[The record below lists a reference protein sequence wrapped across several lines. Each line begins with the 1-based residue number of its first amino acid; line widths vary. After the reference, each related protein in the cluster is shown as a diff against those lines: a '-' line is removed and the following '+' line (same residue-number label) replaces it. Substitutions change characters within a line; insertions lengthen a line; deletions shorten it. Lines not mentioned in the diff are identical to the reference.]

1 MIVDVIDLNFDNLN
15 FKKSYDRNRMNKGR
29 ILFERQCVDIDEVE
43 KIDKDNY
50 RIKAIVEGNT
60 SYYDVTLNLYK
71 NMVEEYTCD
80 CKDFES
86 GNICKHICA
95 TCLEVIRPH
104 RASTEEGRIRLYE
117 EERKRNEE
125 YLRKWRLEQEE
136 ERKRREYELK
146 YYNALKIINNYKDI
160 NENNNDYNLKKLYK
174 ETRDELVVNEINN
187 SELASNIIIEPR
199 VQLQGENSIGV
210 SFKIGQTTKYV
221 LKDICEFCR
230 AFDNEELL
238 YYGKKLNF
246 IAKKENIQKDDW
258 IILDYILDYGEILKY
273 SQKTLDNYSGY
284 YYRNYT
290 ISQKELN
297 LFENKID
304 DFFDIIK
311 ERAISISFGTENNI
325 YTFSKEKIN
334 IKLEFKKEKSDYI
347 LKLNLDNYY
356 YLLSKKKIY
365 IFSNQKIY
373 EYYKDSN
380 KEMINVLRL
389 LNYDNEILI
398 PKDRIKEFS
407 EYVFPNI
414 SNYLEIGNSIK
425 NVKEAVLVDKLAS
438 KMYLDLD
445 NNDNII
451 MELKFCYKDFEFN
464 ILDKM
469 YEKDLEEKNI
479 VRNAI
484 EEKNVLTRIF
494 KDGFEIINGR
504 KYFTLKEEDAIY
516 DFLVNKVENYMND
529 FEILVTDKFK
539 NKEIKK
545 PRISSISVKLD
556 NGLLEL
562 DLSKIDFDIN
572 EIKDVLKNY
581 NIKKKYYKLKNGDF
595 LNLEQSSDLDLLN
608 EMSNSF
614 DIDYN
619 KMETGII
626 KLPVNRSLYL
636 EQLLNKN
643 KNINTNKD
651 DGFNQLV
658 NNIENKN
665 ISKNI
670 KIDKNFENVLREYQK
685 TGYKWLKV
693 LQEYGLGGILADD
706 MGLGKTLQVIA
717 LLSTSKKTSI
727 VVCPSS
733 LVLNWKSEIE
743 KWCPK
748 INVCIIRG
756 DANTRKE
763 LINLYDNY
771 NLLVT
776 SYDILKRDVFE
787 YEGKKFEYVI
797 ADEAQYIKNFN
808 TQNATALKSLNGQTR
823 FALTGTPIENSL
835 SELWSIFD
843 FVMPGYLYS
852 YSKFKKKLEE
862 PIIKEDT
869 EALNRLKT
877 LINPFILRR
886 IKKDVL
892 TELPEKSI
900 TVMKNEMTDEQN
912 KLYISYLAQTK
923 KEIAEELNENGF
935 EKSKF
940 KILMLLTRLRQICCH
955 PGLFISNYKGE
966 SGKLNQCID
975 LIIDAIDS
983 GHKILLFSSYTSMFE
998 IIERKLNENNI
1009 VYSKL
1014 TGETSVN
1021 KRVEMVEQFNKDE
1034 NIKIFLISL
1043 KAGGTG
1049 LNLTGADVV
1058 IHYDPWWNV
1067 SSENQATDR
1076 AYRIGQKNSVQVF
1089 KLITTNSIEEKIN
1102 NLQEKKAKL
1111 SEQLLNTEEKF
1122 INKLSK
1128 EEIMSLFE

>member
-545 PRISSISVKLD
+545 LRISSISVKLD